1 MPSLP
6 PIYSLRAF
14 EAAARLNSFKKAA
27 DELNLTSAAIA
38 HQVKNLEQGLGV
50 EMFRRHSRGVELN
63 EAGKKY
69 LEIAQTLLGDFKR
82 KTQIFKAQYEAQPMR
97 IGALHVVS
105 ERLVLPLVRR
115 FLNDF
120 PDVKAELFA
129 DLIEPDLQVNNLDI
143 MIWHGETPP
152 EDLVSM
158 RFLSEKLTPV
168 CSPELLL
175 EYPNGMTLD
184 DLLCV
189 PALYDLYWDED
200 WSYWLTE
207 VGGPEL
213 KNSLGFSLYS
223 ALIQTAID
231 GGGVAIGHTG
241 LLGNEIS
248 SGRLVKPFAQEIE
261 APKSYFVLTSEENLN
276 KPNVR
281 TFWDWVKAEK
291 DKAAVQ

>member
-50 EMFRRHSRGVELN
+50 EMFQRHSRGVELN
-63 EAGKKY
+63 EAGQKY
-69 LEIAQTLLGDFKR
+69 LEIAQSLLGDFKR

-105 ERLVLPLVRR
+105 ERLVLPLVQK
-115 FLNDF
+115 FLNHF
-120 PDVKAELFA
+120 PDVKAELIA
-129 DLIEPDLQVNNLDI
+129 DLIEPDFRTGNLDI

-152 EDLVSM
+152 DEFVTM
-158 RFLSEKLTPV
+158 RVLSERLTPV
-168 CSPELLL
+168 CSPELLR
-175 EYPNGMTLD
+175 EYPDGMTLD
-184 DLLCV
+184 DLLSV

-200 WSYWLTE
+200 WNYWLSE
-207 VGGPEL
+207 VDGPEL

-241 LLGNEIS
+241 LLDKEIS
-248 SGRLVKPFAQEIE
+248 SGRLVKPFEQEIV

-281 TFWDWVKAEK
+281 VFWDWIRAEK
-291 DKAAVQ
+291 EKVSKQ